1 MIKKLLI
8 VLLFFSMLHVNG
20 QSLNFEHY
28 GLKDGLSQSSI
39 RNIVQD
45 DHGFLWIATFGGVNR
60 YDGYEFK
67 MFKSEFN
74 NSDFIHANE
83 VVDMELDS
91 KSNLWVG
98 TTFGLFKYNIPS
110 ATNKKYNHNPNDK
123 NSLAGDEIRT
133 VYLDKSNRL
142 WVGTKFDGICF
153 YDDKKDSFHSLEVEN
168 VRNVRAI
175 QQSQDGRYWFSTFN
189 KGIFSFELSKD
200 NEVIGLKNH
209 KLISKE
215 ESIIPEIYFLF
226 EDKKFDLFAGT
237 KKGVFK
243 LNKLKSEFELLPQK
257 NDEDYFRCITKG
269 PNDNYW
275 LGTLNGLIKCKNI
288 EGISSGNYER
298 YNSKNSELYS
308 LRNNYILSLL
318 FDKSGVLW
326 IGTEN
331 GFEKYDE
338 YDNQFKS
345 ISRNFS
351 DHYSFPNVS
360 SFAKTIDNKLL
371 VGTHSN
377 GLYIND
383 NNDFK
388 RIIPEY
394 NNIASIY
401 TVDNKVFYIGLWNGK
416 IVKYNYQNN
425 KKYLI
430 DVGFKNS
437 PIFSFYKINEDEFLI
452 GAKGG
457 GLISYNFK
465 SKKSRFVNK
474 EKLGKLDI
482 NKIVKALNNI
492 FWIATEDGVYRLNYE
507 TEEIKFYKSEVSELS
522 NDRIKDIVIDKKGK
536 VWAGTRQGLKYY
548 DPISDSFKVEIEN
561 VNLYKNWVTDIAID
575 STGIMW
581 LNMNYN
587 QLGKYNPKEKK
598 FRLFYVNNGIRS
610 NAENKKGFLLFDNSK
625 IYIGGDNEIIY
636 FSPSKLRENKVAP
649 LPIISEFKIQNKI
662 INPGTEVNGEVIM
675 KEELNYSKKV
685 DLSYQN
691 RNFSIKFSVPS
702 FVKENRNEFKYKLEG
717 VDNGWHTVNNNSRT
731 IQYVNL
737 FPDEYVLR
745 IKASNNDGYWSETVS
760 YNINI
765 APPFWL
771 TYKAFLLFVLILSVL
786 IYIVRKQIN
795 NRLKLKNAL
804 LMEKVKRE
812 RDEKLN
818 NEKLRFFTN
827 ISHELRTPLTLI
839 IGPVKQL
846 LDKQDKTEYEKSRF
860 KLIDQNAMRLLQ
872 LVNQILDFRRAQ
884 TGELK
889 LKVSKREIVNNTKS
903 IFSSFNQLAD
913 DKQISYS
920 FNSELEKIEG
930 WIDADKYNK
939 ILFNLL
945 SNALKFTK
953 NYGTIDL
960 FLGISEDKTD
970 RLIIEISD
978 DGIGIP
984 KKSQNKVFD
993 RFYQASNSK
1002 ANTTGTGIGLSL
1014 VQSLVKLH
1022 KGKITLVSEVDKG
1035 TTFTVEIPF
1044 CKECFSEKEIFELPS
1059 KPVQEKSKKVI
1070 TKVKH
1075 STEVKQRILLIDD
1088 NVEVRK
1094 FLVDYL
1100 SDAYKVYEADNGK
1113 EGLQVCRKIKPD
1125 LCVVDV
1131 MMPIMDGFK
1140 FVEELKADENISNT
1154 AIVMLTALSENEN
1167 KIKGYSIGVD
1177 GYLVKPFDTSL
1188 LKTRIENIL
1197 KIRGNLKQQFSGEVE
1212 SDVTALA
1219 HSQID
1224 VELISKLTELIK
1236 ENISNPELS
1245 STFLCEQLAMSSSK
1259 LYRKI
1264 KQLTDLS
1271 PNEFIR
1277 TVRLKKSAILLK
1289 TKNHNVSEVATM
1301 VGFNDPLYFSR
1312 VFKKQFGYSPSK
1324 LIK

>member
-1 MIKKLLI
+1 MIKKLS
-8 VLLFFSMLHVNG
+8 LLFTLLSILHING

-45 DHGFLWIATFGGVNR
+45 NHGFLWIATFGGVNR
-60 YDGYEFK
+60 FDGYEFK

-74 NSDFIHANE
+74 DPNFIQANE

-91 KSNLWVG
+91 KENLWVG
-98 TTFGLFKYNIPS
+98 TTFGLFKYHIPTG
-110 ATNKKYNHNPNDK
+110 TNKTYNHKLDDK
-123 NSLAGDEIRT
+123 SSLAGDEIRT

-142 WVGTKFDGICF
+142 WVGTKFDGISF
-153 YDDKKDSFHSLEVEN
+153 YDDEKDSFHSLKVEN
-168 VRNVRAI
+168 VRNVRSI
-175 QQSQDGRYWFSTFN
+175 QEAQDGRYWFSTFN
-189 KGIFSFELSKD
+189 KGIFSFELSEN
-200 NEVIGLKNH
+200 NELVDLKSH
-209 KLISKE
+209 KLIAKNQSV
-215 ESIIPEIYFLF
+215 IPEIYFLF

-237 KKGVFK
+237 KKGIFK
-243 LNKLKSEFELLPQK
+243 LNKLKNEFELLPQK
-257 NDEDYFRCITKG
+257 NEEDYFRCITKG

-288 EGISSGNYER
+288 EGISSGEYER
-298 YNSKNSELYS
+298 YNSKNTELHS
-308 LRNNYILSLL
+308 LSNNYILSLL
-318 FDKSGVLW
+318 FDKSSVLW

-331 GFEKYDE
+331 GFEKYDA

-360 SFAKTIDNKLL
+360 SFAKIIGGELL

-377 GLYIND
+377 GLYINK
-383 NNDFK
+383 NNEFK
-388 RIIPEY
+388 RILPQY

-401 TVDNKVFYIGLWNGK
+401 TVDNKIFYIGLWSGQ
-416 IVKYNYQNN
+416 IVKYNYLNN
-425 KKYLI
+425 KESLI

-452 GAKGG
+452 GAKGE
-457 GLISYNFK
+457 GLILYNFS
-465 SKKSRFVNK
+465 SKKSRFVNR

-482 NKIVKALNNI
+482 NKIVKTSNNI
-492 FWIATEDGVYRLNYE
+492 FWIASEDGIYKLNYE
-507 TEEIKFYKSEVSELS
+507 TEEAKVYKSEVSELS

-536 VWAGTRQGLKYY
+536 VWVGTRQGLKYY

-561 VNLYKNWVTDIAID
+561 VNLHKNWVTDIAID
-575 STGIMW
+575 STGVMW

-587 QLGKYNPKEKK
+587 QLGKYNPKEKD

-636 FSPSKLRENKVAP
+636 FSPSKLRENKIAP

-675 KEELNYSKKV
+675 LEELNYSKKV
-685 DLSYQN
+685 DLSYEN

-702 FVKENRNEFKYKLEG
+702 FVKEGRNEFKYKLEG
-717 VDNGWHTVNNNSRT
+717 LDEDWHTVNNDSRT
-731 IQYVNL
+731 IQYANL
-737 FPDEYVLR
+737 FPNEYVLK
-745 IKASNNDGYWSETVS
+745 IKAANNDGYWSETVS
-760 YNINI
+760 YYINI
-765 APPFWL
+765 KPPFWL
-771 TYKAFLLFVLILSVL
+771 TYKAFLLLILVLSVL
-786 IYIVRKQIN
+786 VYMVKNQIS

-839 IGPVKQL
+839 LGPVKQL
-846 LDKQDKTEYEKSRF
+846 LEKQDRSDYEVGRI

-889 LKVSKREIVNNTKS
+889 LKVSATEIVSSTKS

-930 WIDADKYNK
+930 WIDVDKYNK

-953 NYGTIDL
+953 DYGTVDL

-970 RLIIEISD
+970 RIVIEVSD

-984 KKSQNKVFD
+984 KKSQEKVFD
-993 RFYQASNSK
+993 RFYQATNSK
-1002 ANTTGTGIGLSL
+1002 DNTTGTGIGLSL
-1014 VQSLVKLH
+1014 VQSLIKLH
-1022 KGKITLVSEVDKG
+1022 KGKITLESEVDKG
-1035 TTFTVEIPF
+1035 TTFIVEIPF
-1044 CKECFSEKEIFELPS
+1044 CKESFSKKEIFELPL

-1070 TKVKH
+1070 TKVKQ
-1075 STEVKQRILLIDD
+1075 STEVKQRILLIED

-1100 SDAYKVYEADNGK
+1100 SDSYKVYEADNGK

-1177 GYLVKPFDTSL
+1177 GYLVKPFDASL

-1197 KIRGNLKQQFSGEVE
+1197 KIRFNLKQQFSGEVE

-1224 VELISKLTELIK
+1224 VELISRLTELIK
-1236 ENISNPELS
+1236 ENISNPDLS

>member
-1 MIKKLLI
+1 MIKKLSI
-8 VLLFFSMLHVNG
+8 VLTLFSMLHVNG

-28 GLKDGLSQSSI
+28 GLNDGLSQSSI
-39 RNIVQD
+39 RDIVQD
-45 DHGFLWIATFGGVNR
+45 DLGFMWVATFGGVNR
-60 YDGYEFK
+60 FDGYDFK
-67 MFKSEFN
+67 VFKSEFN
-74 NSDFIHANE
+74 NPNFIQGNE

-91 KSNLWVG
+91 NNNLWVG
-98 TTFGLFKYNIPS
+98 TTFGLFKYHIPS
-110 ATNKKYNHNPNDK
+110 ASNKTYKHNPTDK
-123 NSLAGDEIRT
+123 NSLAGNEIRT

-153 YDDKKDSFHSLEVEN
+153 YDDEEDSFHSLKMED

-175 QQSQDGRYWFSTFN
+175 KQSQDGRYWFSTFN
-189 KGIFSFELSKD
+189 KGIFSFELSD
-200 NEVIGLKNH
+200 ENEVVDLKSH
-209 KLISKE
+209 KLLSNK
-215 ESIIPEIYFLF
+215 ESIFPEIYFLF

-237 KKGVFK
+237 KKGIFK
-243 LNKLKSEFELLPQK
+243 LNKLKNEFELLSQK
-257 NDEDYFRCITKG
+257 NDPDYFRCIVKG
-269 PNDNYW
+269 PNNNYW
-275 LGTLNGLIKCKNI
+275 IGTLNGLIKCENI

-298 YNSKNSELYS
+298 FNSKNTELHS
-308 LRNNYILSLL
+308 LSNNYVLSLL
-318 FDKSGVLW
+318 CDKSGILW

-345 ISRNFS
+345 ISKNFS

-360 SFAKTIDNKLL
+360 SFAKIIGEKLL

-377 GLYIND
+377 GLYINE
-383 NNDFK
+383 NNKFK
-388 RIIPEY
+388 RILPQY

-416 IVKYNYQNN
+416 VVKYNYLNN
-425 KKYLI
+425 SESLI

-437 PIFSFYKINEDEFLI
+437 PIFSFYKLNKDEFLI
-452 GAKGG
+452 GSKGK
-457 GLISYNFK
+457 GLIAYNF
-465 SKKSRFVNK
+465 SSNKSRFVNR

-482 NKIVKALNNI
+482 NKIVKISNNI
-492 FWIATEDGVYRLNYE
+492 FWLATEDGVYKLNYDTNE
-507 TEEIKFYKSEVSELS
+507 TTIYKSEVSEIA
-522 NDRIKDIVIDKKGK
+522 NDRIKDIVIDEDGK
-536 VWAGTRQGLKYY
+536 TWVGTRQGLKYY
-548 DPISDSFKVEIEN
+548 DSISDSFKVEIEN

-575 STGIMW
+575 STGIIW

-587 QLGKYNPKEKK
+587 QLGKYDIKEKN
-598 FRLFYVNNGIRS
+598 FRLFHVNNGIRS
-610 NAENKKGFLLFDNSK
+610 NAENQKGFLFLDNSK
-625 IYIGGDNEIIY
+625 IYIGGENEIIY
-636 FSPSKLRENKVAP
+636 FSPLKLRENKVAP

-662 INPGTEVNGEVIM
+662 IEPGIEVNGEVVM
-675 KEELNYSKKV
+675 LEDLNYSKKI
-685 DLSYQN
+685 DLSYEN

-702 FVKENRNEFKYKLEG
+702 FVKEDKNQFQYKLESI
-717 VDNGWHTVNNNSRT
+717 DKDWHTVNNNSRT
-731 IQYVNL
+731 IQYANL
-737 FPDEYVLR
+737 FPDEYILK
-745 IKASNNDGYWSETVS
+745 IKASNNNGYWSEIVS
-760 YNINI
+760 YSINI
-765 APPFWL
+765 EPPFWL
-771 TYKAFLLFVLILSVL
+771 TYKALVLLILVL
-786 IYIVRKQIN
+786 SIITYMVKTQIS

-839 IGPVKQL
+839 LGPVKQL
-846 LDKQDKTEYEKSRF
+846 LEKKDRTEYEKSRIS
-860 KLIDQNAMRLLQ
+860 LIDQNAMRLLQ

-889 LKVSKREIVNNTKS
+889 LKVSETEIVKNTKT

-913 DKQISYS
+913 DKHISYN
-920 FNSELEKIEG
+920 FNSELDKIDG
-930 WIDADKYNK
+930 WIDVDKFNK

-953 NYGTIDL
+953 EYGTVDL
-960 FLGISEDKTD
+960 FLAISEDKKD
-970 RLIIEISD
+970 KLIIEVSD

-984 KKSQNKVFD
+984 EKSQEKVFN
-993 RFYQASNSK
+993 RFYQATNSRE
-1002 ANTTGTGIGLSL
+1002 NTTGTGIGLSL
-1014 VQSLVKLH
+1014 VKSLVGLH
-1022 KGKITLVSEVDKG
+1022 KGEISLESEVDKG
-1035 TTFTVEIPF
+1035 TVFTVEIPF
-1044 CKECFSEKEIFELPS
+1044 CKECFSNKEIFEVPV
-1059 KPVQEKSKKVI
+1059 KPIIEENKRHVS
-1070 TKVKH
+1070 KVKQN
-1075 STEVKQRILLIDD
+1075 TDVKQRVLLIDD

-1100 SDAYKVYEADNGK
+1100 SDSYKVYEADNGK

-1140 FVEELKADENISNT
+1140 FVEELKSDENISNT
-1154 AIVMLTALSENEN
+1154 AIVMLTALSENES
-1167 KIKGYSIGVD
+1167 KIKGYSLGVD
-1177 GYLVKPFDTSL
+1177 GYLVKPFDPSL

-1197 KIRGNLKQQFSGEVE
+1197 KIRFNLKKQFSGEVE

-1224 VELISKLTELIK
+1224 VELISRLTELI
-1236 ENISNPELS
+1236 EQNISKLDLS

-1289 TKNHNVSEVATM
+1289 SKTYNVSEVATM